1 MTAHQ
6 EAPSL
11 EQPKDILANCIRLNP
26 QDGAYMRHP
35 VIESNGS
42 PKQTIY
48 IDDSVVDIDGVK
60 YDNPMILPIY
70 NGQLQLIQCAVLQQ
84 EKRIQIVPDG
94 SARGFAYYGELK
106 KDKPIII
113 CYELEAF
120 FKLAQTHY
128 ASVLAILPDLCKT
141 KNKDLKQ
148 ADISAIEAVTKQ
160 LSNAGYRQL
169 YIPTRPQNKEKL
181 LEIVRSQKAQL
192 IDQYRNDGNFMEVTQ
207 YETAHEVQAFIDH
220 SIQKL
225 PVFQD
230 GWKEPKP
237 IKSELLPVKT
247 LMPDMLPTDLNTYC
261 HDEALRADN
270 MTPDFIAV
278 CLVTS
283 LGALIGSR
291 VAIKPKQLDDYSVV
305 PNLWGGLVAPPSSKK
320 SPAIKAGTRHLDRL
334 VIKANKQHEEAN
346 AEFIAND
353 LIKKSEVSSLK
364 KSLDSKEV
372 TSLEQQREI
381 ALKIAHLQSGEDKKP
396 TVKRYF
402 TNDSTPEALAELERS
417 NPNGV
422 LVIRDELVGWL
433 SSLDQ
438 NDTDTGRAFYLEGWN
453 GTGSY
458 QFDRIMRGSG
468 FIENHCLS
476 ILGGIQ
482 PDKLMNYLD
491 KTIKGMGN
499 DGLLQRFQL
508 LIYPDIFQW
517 RYVDQ
522 AINKDAREA
531 VFSLFKSIDELTEK
545 ELVRLGA
552 KPKDDFNSRPYFRFT
567 AEAQELYKSWSEQIN
582 SRTIPNEEHAI
593 IQEHLSKFGKLMPS
607 LALIFHIIDCVQ
619 LGSHLGGVSKNATEM
634 AIQWCDYLESHARR
648 IYGMVLDSA
657 RFKASAL
664 AIRLK
669 KLNNNESWRIDGLSA
684 REVHRKGWKG
694 FTELSAVNDAL
705 ELLVDYG
712 WLNEQEIESTLRG
725 GRPSKRYLINPKIY
739 YSIK

>member
-11 EQPKDILANCIRLNP
+11 EQPKNILANCTRLNP
-26 QDGAYMRHP
+26 QDGAFMRHP

-42 PKQTIY
+42 PNQPIY
-48 IDDSVVDIDGVK
+48 IDEIAVEIAGVK
-60 YDNPMILPIY
+60 YENPMILPIY
-70 NGQLQLIQCAVLQQ
+70 NGQLQLTQCAVLQQ
-84 EKRIQIVPDG
+84 DKRVQIVPD
-94 SARGFAYYGELK
+94 SSVCGFAYYGELK

-120 FKLAQTHY
+120 FKLAQTYY
-128 ASVLAILPDLCKT
+128 ASVLAVLPDLCKT

-148 ADISAIEAVTKQ
+148 ADISAIEAVIKQ

-181 LEIVRSQKAQL
+181 IEIVRNQKAQL
-192 IDQYRNDGNFMEVTQ
+192 IDQYRNDGNFMDITQ
-207 YETAHEVQAFIDH
+207 YETAEEVQLFLDS
-220 SIQKL
+220 SIHEL
-225 PVFQD
+225 PVFKEE
-230 GWKEPKP
+230 WNEPKP
-237 IKSELLPVKT
+237 IKSELLPVKK
-247 LMPDMLPTDLNTYC
+247 LMPDMLPTDLNIYC

-278 CLVTS
+278 CLITS

-291 VAIKPKQLDDYSVV
+291 VAIKPKQLDDYSIV

-353 LIKKSEVSSLK
+353 IIKKSEVKNLQRT
-364 KSLDSKEV
+364 LDGKEV
-372 TSLEQQREI
+372 ISPEQQKEI
-381 ALKIAHLQSGEDKKP
+381 ALKIANLQSREDIKP

-402 TNDSTPEALAELERS
+402 TNDSTPEALAELERN
-417 NPNGV
+417 NPNGI

-476 ILGGIQ
+476 VLGGIQ
-482 PDKLMNYLD
+482 PDKLMSYLD

-508 LIYPDIFQW
+508 LVYPDLLQW

-531 VFSLFKSIDELTEK
+531 VYELFKSIDGLTNK

-567 AEAQELYKSWSEQIN
+567 AEAQELYKTWSEHIN
-582 SRTIPNEEHAI
+582 SQTIPNEEHAI

-607 LALIFHIIDCVQ
+607 LALIFHLVDCVQ
-619 LGSHLGGVSKNATEM
+619 VGSHLGGVSKNATEM

-648 IYGMVLDSA
+648 IYGLVLE
-657 RFKASAL
+657 ASSMRAGF
-664 AIRLK
+664 IVNRLK
-669 KLNNNESWRIDGLSA
+669 RLTQDDQWRIQGFTA
-684 REVHRKGWKG
+684 REIHRKEWKG
-694 FTELSAVNDAL
+694 LTEIDAVYRALDLLIENNWLSM
-705 ELLVDYG
+705 
-712 WLNEQEIESTLRG
+712 QEIESTAKG
-725 GRPSKRYLINPKIY
+725 GRPTKRYWINPKIY
-739 YSIK
+739 